1 MVTQMSDKILV
12 HVDDQPLELF
22 RGMQAKHALI
32 SLDQSLCKAAAA
44 GEIWLED
51 ESGFRLGLEGALHD
65 GARIYIRRKKMK

>member
-1 MVTQMSDKILV
+1 MVKEMSEKILV

-32 SLDQSLCKAAAA
+32 SLDQSLYKAAGA

-51 ESGFRLGLEGALHD
+51 ERGFRLGLEGALHD